1 MYLQAL
7 GKLINTRD
15 VLGEPGALDIDLE
28 SEGKQG
34 GFQAEQDVHG
44 CIGEHAEKEDHALE
58 PTNLIPLVIADLKPL
73 HL

>member
-15 VLGEPGALDIDLE
+15 VSGEPGALDIDLE
-28 SEGKQG
+28 SEGRQG
-34 GFQAEQDVHG
+34 GFQAEEDVHA
-44 CIGEHAEKEDHALE
+44 CIGGQAEKEDYALE